1 MVLPIIVAVAWA
13 LGGAAVGVASG
24 YVIDHVIGDGN
35 YTRRELAADATTGA
49 LGLGLLKG
57 GAKVVGGIRYAN
69 LGRKLDKA
77 EDAAGAIKAGF
88 AAARQ
93 GVAEIYAV
101 KGVNLAI
108 ESFDSDHAIQDAKT
122 SIVNLAAAELISPG
136 ATKPYLPRISSEVR
150 GRRANLRKTWC
161 RRHRQYDL
169 CR

>member
-1 MVLPIIVAVAWA
+1 MPLPII
-13 LGGAAVGVASG
+13 AAVIIGAGAGVVSG
-24 YVIDHVIGDGN
+24 FVIDHVIGDGN
-35 YTRRELAADATTGA
+35 YTRRELAVDATTGA
-49 LGLGLLKG
+49 LGLGVLKA
-57 GAKVVGGIRYAN
+57 GAKVVGGLHYAN

-93 GVAEIYAV
+93 GVAEIYAI
-101 KGVNLAI
+101 KGVNLAV
-108 ESFDSDHAIQDAKT
+108 ESLDSDTAIQDAKT
-122 SIVNLAAAELISPG
+122 SIINLAAAELISPG
-136 ATKPYLPRISSEVR
+136 ATKPYLPRITSEVR